1 VSSNGASC
9 FTESYSYNAR
19 GDRTSSSVGVCGAT
33 TTKSNSFNAESQLTT
48 SGNVYDALGRNTFI
62 PAVDAPANNAGIN
75 LAYNLIDQVA
85 GITQNGSTTSF
96 TYDALGRRV
105 NETAGT
111 LTTVRHYSD
120 SSDNPEWTTQQSGAN
135 LTTEIYTGS
144 LGAGLAVTTTFKG
157 TVRTS
162 SMQLTD
168 IRGHTVTTL
177 DLDSNSVGGWSV
189 YDSFGNPQAS
199 QTNTNLINYSSYSQQ
214 ERATNTTGLI
224 LMGARVYN
232 PETNQFTSKD
242 PVKGGNEN
250 SYTYPNDPINGSDF
264 TGLWDGWDTLDLV
277 LTVASFVPIPG
288 LQQVAWVAKVI
299 AAGSRAVKFAK
310 TALTLSKSKNAIQA
324 IEKIAPK
331 AEGVYEFWVDGKK
344 YIGQSNNIARRMQE
358 HKRYWASQNKT
369 ITDLDFTVMK
379 GSTSYE
385 RRYQEQ
391 ILIRDNGGV
400 FKDNEASIL
409 HNKINAMRKFP

>member
-1 VSSNGASC
+1 
-9 FTESYSYNAR
+9 
-19 GDRTSSSVGVCGAT
+19 
-33 TTKSNSFNAESQLTT
+33 
-48 SGNVYDALGRNTFI
+48 
-62 PAVDAPANNAGIN
+62 
-75 LAYNLIDQVA
+75 
-85 GITQNGSTTSF
+85 
-96 TYDALGRRV
+96 
-105 NETAGT
+105 
-111 LTTVRHYSD
+111 
-120 SSDNPEWTTQQSGAN
+120 
-135 LTTEIYTGS
+135 
-144 LGAGLAVTTTFKG
+144 
-157 TVRTS
+157 
-162 SMQLTD
+162 
-168 IRGHTVTTL
+168 
-177 DLDSNSVGGWSV
+177 
-189 YDSFGNPQAS
+189 
-199 QTNTNLINYSSYSQQ
+199 
-214 ERATNTTGLI
+214 
-224 LMGARVYN
+224 MGARVYN